1 MNEAKKCLKLI
12 LELIVAPELCTE
24 GLKYDTSG
32 FKFISEN
39 VQLWDFGGYLNTLH
53 IPSFICK
60 MK

>member
-24 GLKYDTSG
+24 GLKYDTPG

-39 VQLWDFGGYLNTLH
+39 LQLWDVGRVKKL
-53 IPSFICK
+53 K
-60 MK
+60 

>member
-12 LELIVAPELCTE
+12 LELIVAQELCTE

-39 VQLWDFGGYLNTLH
+39 VQLWDFGGVFKHPAHPFLH
-53 IPSFICK
+53 L
-60 MK
+60 